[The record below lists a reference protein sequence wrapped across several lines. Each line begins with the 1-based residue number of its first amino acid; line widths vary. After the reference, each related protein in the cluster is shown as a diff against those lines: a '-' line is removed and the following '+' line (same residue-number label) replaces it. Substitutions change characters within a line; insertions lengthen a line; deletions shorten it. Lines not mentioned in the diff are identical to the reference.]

1 MPGLVVEGKDTF
13 DFLGREPHLR
23 DCGHD
28 GLGNARSA
36 VDVAWSPKLS
46 LSVLGEHPRARMK
59 NSSPAW
65 LSAVEIARRVG
76 AGDLDSQEVV
86 RVHLDAIDRLDPG
99 IHAYVHVDRDA
110 RTSTGPLAGVTLAV
124 KDNLPVAGMPWTEG
138 SAVWR
143 DRVPDEDTVPVARAR
158 AAGAAI
164 LGKTNLPELAAAV
177 GTTNAIFPATN
188 NPWRAGITPGGSSG
202 GSAAAVAAGMATVS
216 MGTDMG
222 GSIRIPASCC
232 GVVGLRPSPD
242 RVPSEIVDPVGLSVI
257 APIGRTVAD
266 VRLLF
271 SVMAQAP
278 SSQPPP
284 NARAFRIGVA
294 DTTALGMEEACAEAC
309 RRASD
314 AFESAGHHVERIPWA
329 SEAVAAGYAVVRRA
343 SMASFPAD
351 PRLFAPGIRKLVE
364 QGRALSALDYF
375 QAFES
380 ATAAAHEVVVKPL
393 LTHFDFLLTPTLG
406 LVPMPIEEVP
416 PFLSEP
422 YGRYIQFV
430 LPVSFA
436 HAPAVSIPA
445 GLHDGLPV
453 GVQLVGRSGQEWEL
467 LALAEQLEAMPGFGF
482 QRPTP
487 SD

>member
-1 MPGLVVEGKDTF
+1 LQNLT
-13 DFLGREPHLR
+13 
-23 DCGHD
+23 
-28 GLGNARSA
+28 
-36 VDVAWSPKLS
+36 
-46 LSVLGEHPRARMK
+46 
-59 NSSPAW
+59 W
-65 LSAVEIARRVG
+65 LSAADITRRVE
-76 AGDLDSQEVV
+76 AGNLDRQEVA
-86 RVHLDAIDRLDPG
+86 RTHLDAIERLDPRL
-99 IHAYVHVDRDA
+99 HAYVFVDRDA
-110 RTSTGPLAGVTLAV
+110 SAGTGPLAGVTLAV
-124 KDNLPVAGMPWTEG
+124 KDSLPVAGMPWTDG

-143 DRVPDEDTVPVARAR
+143 DRVPDEDTIAVARAR

-188 NPWRAGITPGGSSG
+188 NPWRSGITPGGSSG

-232 GVVGLRPSPD
+232 GVVGLRPSPN
-242 RVPSEIVDPVGLSVI
+242 RVPSEIVDPAGLSVV
-257 APIGRTVAD
+257 APIARTVAD

-271 SVMAQAP
+271 SVMAQVPAP
-278 SSQPPP
+278 RLRPGSPS
-284 NARAFRIGVA
+284 FRIGVV
-294 DTTALGMEEACAEAC
+294 DTTGLGMDDACAESC

-314 AFESAGHHVERIPWA
+314 ALESAGHRVQRMAWE
-329 SEAVAAGYAVVRRA
+329 SESVAAGYAIVRRA

-351 PRLFAPGIRKLVE
+351 PKKFAPGIRKLVE
-364 QGRALSALDYF
+364 QGRKLSALDYF

-380 ATAAAHEVVVKPL
+380 ASAAAYSVVVKPL
-393 LTHFDFLLTPTLG
+393 LTTFDFLLTPTLG

-436 HAPAVSIPA
+436 RTPAVSVPA

-453 GVQLVGRSGQEWEL
+453 GVQLVGRSGQELEL
-467 LALAEQLEAMPGFGF
+467 LALAEQLEAIPDFGF
-482 QRPTP
+482 KRPVL
-487 SD
+487 

>member
-1 MPGLVVEGKDTF
+1 LQN
-13 DFLGREPHLR
+13 L
-23 DCGHD
+23 
-28 GLGNARSA
+28 
-36 VDVAWSPKLS
+36 
-46 LSVLGEHPRARMK
+46 
-59 NSSPAW
+59 AW
-65 LSAVEIARRVG
+65 LSTAEITRRVE
-76 AGDLDSQEVV
+76 AGNLDRQEVV
-86 RVHLDAIDRLDPG
+86 RTHLDAIDRLDPRL
-99 IHAYVHVDRDA
+99 HAYVHVDRDA
-110 RTSTGPLAGVTLAV
+110 RAGDGPLAGVTVAV
-124 KDNLPVAGMPWTEG
+124 KDSLPVAGMPWTDG

-143 DRVPDEDTVPVARAR
+143 DRVPDEDTVAVARAR

-188 NPWRAGITPGGSSG
+188 NPWRTGITPGGSSG

-232 GVVGLRPSPD
+232 GVVGLRPSPN
-242 RVPSEIVDPVGLSVI
+242 RVPSEIVDPAGLSVV
-257 APIGRTVAD
+257 APIGRTVGD

-271 SVMAQAP
+271 SVMAQVPAP
-278 SSQPPP
+278 RLRPGSPS
-284 NARAFRIGVA
+284 FRIGVV
-294 DTTALGMEEACAEAC
+294 DSTALGIDDACADSC

-314 AFESAGHHVERIPWA
+314 ALESAGHRVERIAWE
-329 SEAVAAGYAVVRRA
+329 SESVAAGYAIVRRA

-351 PRLFAPGIRKLVE
+351 PKRFAPGIRKLVE
-364 QGRALSALDYF
+364 QGRELSALDYF

-380 ATAAAHEVVVKPL
+380 ASAAAYSVVVKPL
-393 LTHFDFLLTPTLG
+393 LTSFDFLLTPTLG

-436 HAPAVSIPA
+436 RTPAVSVPA

-453 GVQLVGRSGQEWEL
+453 GVQLVGRAGQELEL
-467 LALAEQLEAMPGFGF
+467 LSLAEQLEAIPGFGF
-482 QRPTP
+482 QRPPTAT
-487 SD
+487 

>member
-1 MPGLVVEGKDTF
+1 M
-13 DFLGREPHLR
+13 
-23 DCGHD
+23 
-28 GLGNARSA
+28 
-36 VDVAWSPKLS
+36 
-46 LSVLGEHPRARMK
+46 
-59 NSSPAW
+59 SSDPQA
-65 LSAVEIARRVG
+65 
-76 AGDLDSQEVV
+76 VV
-86 RVHLDAIDRLDPG
+86 RAHLEAIDRLDREV
-99 IHAYVHVDRDA
+99 HAFVYVDRTA
-110 RTSTGPLAGVTLAV
+110 RSSNGPMAGVTLAV
-124 KDNLPVAGMPWTEG
+124 KDNLPVKGMPWTDG

-143 DRVPDEDTVPVARAR
+143 DRVPDYDTIAVARAR
-158 AAGAAI
+158 SAGAAI

-188 NPWRAGITPGGSSG
+188 NPWRSGITPGGSSG
-202 GSAAAVAAGMATVS
+202 GSAAAVAAGMATVA

-242 RVPSEIVDPVGLSVI
+242 RVPSEIVDPAGLSVV
-257 APIGRTVAD
+257 APLGRTVRD
-266 VRLLF
+266 VKLLY
-271 SVMAQAP
+271 SVMSQA
-278 SSQPPP
+278 SESTQT
-284 NARAFRIGVA
+284 ARSFRIGMA
-294 DTTALGMEEACAEAC
+294 GATALGMEDACAEAC
-309 RRASD
+309 RRAGD
-314 AFESAGHHVERIPWA
+314 ALQAAGHDVRTIPWE
-329 SEAVAAGYAVVRRA
+329 SEAVAAGYGVVRRA

-351 PRLFAPGIRKLVE
+351 PQLFAMGIRKLVE

-380 ATAAAHEVVVKPL
+380 ATAAAYAVVVKPL
-393 LTHFDFLLTPTLG
+393 LNDFDFLLTPTLG

-436 HAPAVSIPA
+436 HTPAISIPA

-453 GVQLVGRSGQEWEL
+453 GVQLVARSGQEWSL

-482 QRPTP
+482 ERPHV

>member
-1 MPGLVVEGKDTF
+1 M
-13 DFLGREPHLR
+13 
-23 DCGHD
+23 
-28 GLGNARSA
+28 
-36 VDVAWSPKLS
+36 
-46 LSVLGEHPRARMK
+46 
-59 NSSPAW
+59 
-65 LSAVEIARRVG
+65 
-76 AGDLDSQEVV
+76 AGDHMNDDPQAVV
-86 RVHLDAIDRLDPG
+86 RAHLAAIERLDPR
-99 IHAYVHVDRDA
+99 IHAYVHVDRNA
-110 RTSTGPLAGVTLAV
+110 RAGTGPLSGVTLAV
-124 KDNLPVAGMPWTEG
+124 KDNLPVAGMPWTDG

-143 DRVPDEDTVPVARAR
+143 DRIADADTVPVARAR

-164 LGKTNLPELAAAV
+164 VGKTNLPELAASV

-188 NPWRAGITPGGSSG
+188 NPWRAGVTPGGSTG
-202 GSAAAVAAGMATVS
+202 GSAAAVAAGMATVG

-242 RVPSEIVDPVGLSVI
+242 RVPSEIVDPAGLSVI
-257 APIGRTVAD
+257 APLGRTVAD

-271 SVMAQAP
+271 SVMADSAAP
-278 SSQPPP
+278 ERSPI
-284 NARAFRIGVA
+284 AKGLRIGVA
-294 DTTALGMEEACAEAC
+294 GTTALGMDAACSDAC
-309 RRASD
+309 RRAAD
-314 AFESAGHHVERIPWA
+314 ALESAGFRVQRIAWE
-329 SEAVAAGYAVVRRA
+329 SEPVAAGYGVVRRA

-351 PRLFAPGIRKLVE
+351 PQLFAPGIRKLVE

-380 ATAAAHEVVVKPL
+380 ATAAAYRVVVKPL
-393 LTHFDFLLTPTLG
+393 LTDFDFLLTPTLG
-406 LVPMPIEEVP
+406 LLPMVIEAVP

-436 HAPAVSIPA
+436 HTPAVSVPA

-453 GVQLVGRSGQEWEL
+453 GVQLVGKPGREWQL

-482 QRPTP
+482 QQPP
-487 SD
+487 DAA